1 MSKDKR
7 EARRRAKKRRSS
19 VERGMATVNR
29 RNMVALGMILGGAGK
44 GGSHGDEKKKRSR
57 KACRGRVED
66 D

>member
-1 MSKDKR
+1 
-7 EARRRAKKRRSS
+7 
-19 VERGMATVNR
+19 
-29 RNMVALGMILGGAGK
+29 MVALGMILGGAGK